1 MDELLFIRSMLE
13 LLLTKERYDN
23 VPIAACA
30 IAISLLEDNDVFL
43 CGDECCSNSEIPDCL
58 IDMPASVKE
67 CYRRALDIGDDGVV
81 QAVIN
86 DRDGIGDKLLPFA
99 EDSLPAVLILGI
111 SEDEE
116 AAMVSELSRCGINTI
131 SCDGRSIIKLLPNMR
146 LAVENARDDEG
157 PTVILCIM
165 DMPTDGIE
173 PEEELERLDNDLQL
187 MGIHTEKA
195 EPKIEK
201 APETVQE
208 AFDLTIDETEPEE
221 EETQETEEEAPREEP
236 DEEPEPDDAFVLPKP
251 HAENKPEPIRRL
263 LPFKPFPVS
272 DGEKLI
278 RLAADYFFPEAELTL
293 QLDARS
299 GEAVFLPPEDAAIRL
314 WIGKDV
320 LTAVY
325 TDEAAA
331 ANLYALADALENP
344 ADFLIS
350 LI

>member
-30 IAISLLEDNDVFL
+30 IAVSLLEDNDVFL
-43 CGDECCSNSEIPDCL
+43 CGDECCSNGEIPDCL

-99 EDSLPAVLILGI
+99 DDALPAVLILGI

-146 LAVENARDDEG
+146 LAVDNAREGDG

-187 MGIHTEKA
+187 MGIDTGRTEE
-195 EPKIEK
+195 EPEK
-201 APETVQE
+201 APEAVQE
-208 AFDLTIDETEPEE
+208 TFDLTEEDEEPEE
-221 EETQETEEEAPREEP
+221 EETPPEEEDAPEEP
-236 DEEPEPDDAFVLPKP
+236 PEEESEPDDAFVLPKS
-251 HAENKPEPIRRL
+251 HAENKPEPTRRL

-272 DGEKLI
+272 DSEKLI
-278 RLAADYFFPEAELTL
+278 RLAVDFFLPEAELTL
-293 QLDARS
+293 QPDARS
-299 GEAVFLPPEDAAIRL
+299 GEAVFLSPETAPVRL
-314 WIGKDV
+314 WIGKDM

-325 TDEAAA
+325 TDETAA

-344 ADFLIS
+344 ADFLLS